1 MGIRAI
7 EYRPWKGERTDPNRR
22 WLVISNH
29 IFQRNVKAPAVIAIL
44 IIGIMLAH
52 AFPII
57 GAVLFPHEEIRTV
70 DMVGGNVVEKVY
82 PPTYVVNVTSG
93 DVLFVGDVRIEGNLT
108 VTGAIQVEGTVSM
121 DGRIRGAGRVAVGE
135 PTEGNVTIEGPID
148 LLGFMTL
155 GAENID
161 FNEIIKMLPSGVP
174 TEYYMVIL
182 NLFSANVT
190 PELSG
195 KASIEGSGFIL
206 GNGTVEGREVKGEP
220 MEITTYQQGYLT
232 NVVLIIFTMLLAAII
247 CADVI
252 ADDLAN
258 NSFVLYFS
266 RPVRTVD
273 YLLGKFVGLSFLM
286 GIFCLLLPVLYVMV
300 MIGTQTGSDYSGGLK
315 ILGLTLVAGIVTSLY
330 FLPYGLLISSTT
342 KSKAYAGVG
351 IFMSF
356 FVLSIISEIFQQFNA
371 NWMLIDPFENLF
383 NFFQILYDG
392 SLPDGISGGE
402 VGVAITAFT
411 VVPMVLV
418 FYLLQRKGAGK

>member
-22 WLVISNH
+22 WLVISRH
-29 IFQRNVKAPAVIAIL
+29 IFQRNFKAPAVIAIL

-52 AFPII
+52 AYPII
-57 GAVLFPHEEIRTV
+57 TAVVFPHKEITNV
-70 DMVGGNVVEKVY
+70 DMVGGNVMELFY
-82 PPTYVVNVTSG
+82 PSTHTLNVTSG
-93 DVLFVGDVRIEGNLT
+93 EVLILGEVKLIGTLN
-108 VTGAIQVEGTVSM
+108 VTGPIQVKRGLSLDGTIRG
-121 DGRIRGAGRVAVGE
+121 DGRVSEWGA
-135 PTEGNVTIEGPID
+135 TEGNATTEGIVDLKGD
-148 LLGFMTL
+148 LLL
-155 GAENID
+155 GAEYID
-161 FNEIIKMLPSGVP
+161 FDDILEIVPVELLPLVES
-174 TEYYMVIL
+174 L
-182 NLFSANVT
+182 LSANGT
-190 PELSG
+190 PQLSG
-195 KASIEGSGFIL
+195 QASLEGSGFIL
-206 GNGTVEGREVKGEP
+206 GNGTVEGAEVKDDPIEVP
-220 MEITTYQQGYLT
+220 SYKQGYLT
-232 NVVLIIFTMLLAAII
+232 SGLLLIFAMLLAAII

-266 RPVRTVD
+266 RPVRTGD
-273 YLLGKFVGLSFLM
+273 YLLGKFVGLSLLM

-356 FVLSIISEIFQQFNA
+356 FVLSIISEIFQQFNE